1 MFFKTIIQG
10 RLEFGTEKSYSK
22 VVKMFQ
28 YRVENYHKNNVIFKE
43 EELFS
48 DDDLTL
54 EIPRYVANVTEKA
67 FKNTVS
73 ILKYCSQFAVTGSV
87 RAWMID
93 NGNIMHFSTIEPESD
108 KGVVQSFLKGRKLV
122 KEEGRQDEAISQLT
136 KSIEKFN
143 RNAMAYERRGKV
155 NFILEKYH
163 DALRDYNKSIAIDDT
178 IPTSYYGKAKCMM
191 LKEEWAEAIVNFDE
205 TIKKSIALQP
215 VYWKSRRLK
224 SQCHINLKEYEKA
237 AFDLKL
243 FTNRRFGKD
252 NPNFGWRRWAYYNYG
267 LVLME
272 LELHKEALVAL
283 EKASELP
290 EVNDGIEIASLL
302 RLRGQAKKLA
312 GKNGFVK
319 DIKDAAEMGDKQALA
334 LLAEM

>member
-10 RLEFGTEKSYSK
+10 RLEFGTEKAYGK

-54 EIPRYVANVTEKA
+54 EIPRYVANVTEKS

-73 ILKYCSQFAVTGSV
+73 ILKYCAQFAVTGSI
-87 RAWMID
+87 RAWMI
-93 NGNIMHFSTIEPESD
+93 NEGEIKHFSTIEPDSD
-108 KGVVQSFLKGRKLV
+108 KGAVQSFLKGRKLV
-122 KEEGRQDEAISQLT
+122 KEEGKQEEAISQLT
-136 KSIEKFN
+136 KAIEKFN
-143 RNAMAYERRGKV
+143 RNAMAYERRAKV
-155 NFILEKYH
+155 NFILKNYH
-163 DALRDYNKSIAIDDT
+163 DALRDYNKSIAIDES
-178 IPTSYYGKAKCMM
+178 IPTSYYGKAKCLM
-191 LKEEWAEAIVNFDE
+191 LKEEWEEAIECFE
-205 TIKKSIALQP
+205 HTLKKSIALQP

-243 FTNRRFGKD
+243 FTNRRFGKE
-252 NPNFGWRRWAYYNYG
+252 NANYGWKRWAYFHYG
-267 LVLME
+267 LVLLE
-272 LELHKEALVAL
+272 LEQHKEALEAL

-290 EVNDGIEIASLL
+290 DVNDGIDKAVLL
-302 RLRGQAKKLA
+302 RLRGEAKKKS

-319 DIKDAAEMGDKQALA
+319 DIKDAAEMGDIRAKA
-334 LLAEM
+334 LLTEL